1 MAGMPE
7 SITINHSALYKLVLL
22 SLKVLELA
30 MRKVACNGTNS
41 LRLTT
46 IDAMSMVFVH

>member
-7 SITINHSALYKLVLL
+7 SIPINHSALYKLVLL

-30 MRKVACNGTNS
+30 MGKVACNGTNS

-46 IDAMSMVFVH
+46 IDVMSMRLAH